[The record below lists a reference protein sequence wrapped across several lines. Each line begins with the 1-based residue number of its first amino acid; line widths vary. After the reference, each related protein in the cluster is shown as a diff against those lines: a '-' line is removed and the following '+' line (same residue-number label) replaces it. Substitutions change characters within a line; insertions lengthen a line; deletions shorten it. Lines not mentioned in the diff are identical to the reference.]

1 MTKTSQ
7 RRFFLIQFGQTL
19 RLIFGYQGINNFTQ
33 GIAGDNIV
41 KLIQGQVNP
50 VVGYSPLRVI
60 IGANPLAAVAA
71 ADLQFALFGVGRID
85 AFFLLV
91 I

>member
-1 MTKTSQ
+1 MTKKPPKGG
-7 RRFFLIQFGQTL
+7 FLIQFGQTL

-50 VVGYSPLRVI
+50 VVGYSPC
-60 IGANPLAAVAA
+60 G
-71 ADLQFALFGVGRID
+71 
-85 AFFLLV
+85 
-91 I
+91 